1 MSFGTK
7 VKIGSIGALALLA
20 ISGSLNAAPSFELI
34 QGDVALVQAG
44 SKMKAAIGQSL
55 GGSATVLSSG
65 DGKAVIRFDDGQ
77 VVVMSG
83 NTEFKVLDYRYSKAT
98 PADSKSDMELVKG
111 EIRYIAG
118 ALVNQV
124 PELVK
129 ISSQGSV
136 VSPSANSDFIMAT
149 GSLYISIALAS
160 PTNPVII
167 TQGTQVIKVTQPGF
181 YEIKSVPLANGGSQL
196 TAQPVDQAALT
207 TQNSP
212 QANVKAR
219 MESVTRAPVN
229 GTTLPSVNTAAYGT
243 QQVAGQVFTAAT
255 GQTLA
260 VTNAALGAFTIT
272 APVAVGAA
280 VAAVTLAATGNDK
293 NSTTGTTGT
302 TGTTP

>member
-77 VVVMSG
+77 VVTVTG
-83 NTEFKVLDYRYSKAT
+83 NTEFKVVNYHYDKAN
-98 PADSKSDMELVKG
+98 PANSKSELELVKG
-111 EIRYIAG
+111 EIRYVAG
-118 ALVNQV
+118 ALAGEANK
-124 PELVK
+124 PVK
-129 ISSQGSV
+129 ITSQGSV
-136 VSPSANSDFIMAT
+136 ISPAAGSDFVAAT
-149 GSLYISIALAS
+149 GSLYISIGAAT
-160 PTNPVII
+160 PDAPIVISQNGQ
-167 TQGTQVIKVTQPGF
+167 TFAVTKPGF
-181 YEIKSVPLANGGSQL
+181 YEIKMVTVNGVSTL
-196 TAQPVDQAALT
+196 QAVEI
-207 TQNSP
+207 P
-212 QANVKAR
+212 QASMTAVQQNVAAR
-219 MESVTRAPVN
+219 MGNVTQVPVN
-229 GTTLPSVNTAAYGT
+229 GTALPTSNAVAYKGTTQIAA
-243 QQVAGQVFTAAT
+243 QAFSAAG

-260 VTNAALGAFTIT
+260 VSNAALGAFTIT
-272 APVAVGAA
+272 APVALGAA